1 MSLPSRI
8 YTSKSALTGC
18 GFRALF
24 YFPKGVPHMSNASKA
39 QIAANRANSQLSS
52 GPKTEAG
59 KAKSS
64 VNAVKSALTGRTVL
78 LPTDEVPAYEL
89 LIQSMIDL
97 YHPASYEEN
106 LLVQSLADTD
116 WRLRRIPGLE
126 AGIYALGRLEAAD
139 TFAEYPELI
148 DAQTFLK
155 HKREVG
161 NLSIQEVRLRRMREK
176 DLAQLRQIQAERAE
190 NEQQK
195 KDAAEP
201 TVPTAAVALF
211 MEAKR
216 AAAGNPS
223 LNISEIGFDF
233 ANSPQPAE
241 KAA

>member
-1 MSLPSRI
+1 L
-8 YTSKSALTGC
+8 TVQKSALTGC
-18 GFRALF
+18 GLRALF
-24 YFPKGVPHMSNASKA
+24 YFPKGVLNMSNASEA
-39 QIAANRANSQLSS
+39 QIAANRANSQLSC
-52 GPKTEAG
+52 GPKTDAG
-59 KAKSS
+59 KVKSS
-64 VNAVKSALTGRTVL
+64 HNAVKSGLTGRTVL
-78 LPTDEVPAYEL
+78 LPTDDVPAYEL

-97 YHPASYEEN
+97 HRPACYEEN
-106 LLVQSLADTD
+106 LLVQSLADTE

-155 HKREVG
+155 NKRELG
-161 NLSIQEVRLRRMREK
+161 NLSIQETRLRRMREK
-176 DLAQLRQIQAERAE
+176 DLARLRQIQAERAE

-201 TVPTAAVALF
+201 TVPAAAVALY
-211 MEAKR
+211 MEAKQ
-216 AAAGNPS
+216 AAASNPS

-233 ANSPQPAE
+233 ANSLQRDK